1 MRQPMINLTH
11 KISLEAVIDFE
22 QLGSAVRE
30 YNNNPKQG
38 TRWSVA

>member
-1 MRQPMINLTH
+1 MINLTH